1 MKIDNL
7 EIRTNPFKKSPV
19 RKKDGLHQVKIRVFI
34 GSNDYGKFRNKI
46 TLEVTI
52 LDESNNPVLAS
63 SSEFDNRKSNK
74 TLNLTILRT
83 EAKVKDSVVQMIKD
97 NIKMTSTNLF
107 NYLYK
112 KRKSPKTETVGESEE
127 TVWNDEVKKFFDEP
141 IPVSVWEKYKLAVT
155 EDDIDD
161 ITEEELQDIAD
172 GVYFGHFRDKETK
185 RVGSMSF
192 NERYQTGNYDKS
204 NIFELFGFCWSA
216 NPKNGEPL
224 ITGSYKS
231 LIVQLNDYRFNSKPS
246 QWIKDFNDK
255 WIDNFLRYL
264 VEKGYPAVHLR
275 GYDPFTIVKFRDRF
289 IKADR
294 LPYKEKSFQKVVK
307 HLKRHIDIL
316 QKYDLIPYKKNT
328 KLIQASDYLKRR
340 TKNQTYTRREHALT
354 VPEFN
359 FIAETDFKNQ
369 KLNLARDMFV
379 IAVLGGGF
387 RTQELYNDHLYIQDK
402 RLHIYRK
409 KTNETSTNPIILQ
422 LNDVIKRHN
431 GLPEFLK
438 VDEFRSCLQT
448 IAKQIPL
455 DRIISIPDTL
465 INSKKG
471 MIKVRICDIFNPYF
485 ARKTCVTILNHI
497 GLSEE
502 EIIEFTCHADVRT
515 LKYYKGNMTIEDKER
530 LINLK
535 LSNMNKSQEN

>member
-63 SSEFDNRKSNK
+63 SSEFENRKSNK
-74 TLNLTILRT
+74 SLNLIILKT
-83 EAKVKDSVVQMIKD
+83 EVKIKDSVGQMIKD
-97 NIKMTSTNLF
+97 NTKLTSTNLF
-107 NYLYK
+107 DYLYK
-112 KRKSPKTETVGESEE
+112 KRKSQKTETIPDTEE
-127 TVWNDEVKKFFDEP
+127 TVWNDEVKKFFNEP
-141 IPVSVWEKYKLAVT
+141 VPVSVWERYKLAVI
-155 EDDIDD
+155 EDD
-161 ITEEELQDIAD
+161 TEEIAEEEMQNIAD
-172 GVYFGHFRDKETK
+172 GVYFDHLRDKEIK
-185 RVGSMSF
+185 RVSSMSF
-192 NERYQTGNYDKS
+192 NERYKTGNYDRS
-204 NIFELFGFCWSA
+204 NIFELFGFCWSV
-216 NPKNGEPL
+216 NPKNGESL
-224 ITGSYKS
+224 VTGSYKS
-231 LIVQLNDYRFNSKPS
+231 LIVQLNDYRFNANPS
-246 QWIKDFNDK
+246 ERVLDFNDE
-255 WIDNFLRYL
+255 WINKFLRYL
-264 VEKGYPAVHLR
+264 IDKGYPVIHER
-275 GYDPFTIVKFRDRF
+275 GYDPFSIVKYQERF
-289 IKADR
+289 VKSKR

-328 KLIQASDYLKRR
+328 KLIQASDYLKR
-340 TKNQTYTRREHALT
+340 KSKKQTYTRREHSLT
-354 VPEFN
+354 VQEFN
-359 FIAETDFKNQ
+359 LIADTDFKDQ

-387 RTQELYNDHLYIQDK
+387 RTQELYNDHLYVQEN
-402 RLHIYRK
+402 RLHIYRT

-422 LNDVIKRHN
+422 LNDVINRHN

-438 VDEFRSCLQT
+438 VDDFRTSLQI

-455 DRIISIPDTL
+455 NRIISIPNTL
-465 INSKKG
+465 INSDKDL
-471 MIKVRICDIFNPYF
+471 IKVKISEIFNPYF
-485 ARKTCVTILNHI
+485 ARKTCVTILNHL
-497 GLSEE
+497 GLTNE

-515 LKYYKGNMTIEDKER
+515 LRYYQGNMTIEDKER

-535 LSNMNKSQEN
+535 LTNIQTK

>member
-74 TLNLTILRT
+74 SLNLIILKT
-83 EAKVKDSVVQMIKD
+83 EVKIKDSVVQMIKD
-97 NIKMTSTNLF
+97 NTKLASTNLF

-112 KRKSPKTETVGESEE
+112 KRKSQKTEIIPDTEE
-127 TVWNDEVKKFFDEP
+127 TVWNDDVEKFFSNPIPISVWKKFNQALLEED
-141 IPVSVWEKYKLAVT
+141 T
-155 EDDIDD
+155 ED
-161 ITEEELQDIAD
+161 ITEEEIQDIAA
-172 GVYFGHFRDKETK
+172 GVEFEESRDKEIK
-185 RVGSMSF
+185 RISSMDF
-192 NERYQTGNYDKS
+192 NERYKTGNYNRS
-204 NIFELFGFCWSA
+204 NIFELFGFCWSV
-216 NPKNGEPL
+216 NPKNGESL
-224 ITGSYKS
+224 VTGSYKS
-231 LIVQLNDYRFNSKPS
+231 LIVQLNDYRFNAKPS
-246 QWIKDFNDK
+246 AQVKDFNDE
-255 WIDNFLRYL
+255 WIDSFLRYL
-264 VEKGYPAVHLR
+264 IEKGYPVIHER
-275 GYDPFTIVKFRDRF
+275 GYDPFTIVKYRDRF
-289 IKADR
+289 VNSER

-328 KLIQASDYLKRR
+328 KLIQASDYLKR
-340 TKNQTYTRREHALT
+340 KAKKQTYTRREHSLT
-354 VPEFN
+354 VQEFN
-359 FIAETDFKNQ
+359 LMADTDFKDQ

-387 RTQELYNDHLYIQDK
+387 RTQELYNDHVYVQDN
-402 RLHIYRK
+402 RIHIYRS
-409 KTNETSTNPIILQ
+409 KTNQTSTNPIFLQ

-431 GLPEFLK
+431 GLPVFLN
-438 VDEFRSCLQT
+438 VDDFRTCLQT
-448 IAKQIPL
+448 IAQQIPL
-455 DRIISIPDTL
+455 DRIISIPDTF
-465 INSKKG
+465 INSRRD
-471 MIKVRICDIFNPYF
+471 MIKVRIYEIFNPYF
-485 ARKTCVTILNHI
+485 ARKTCVTMLNYL

-502 EIIEFTCHADVRT
+502 EIIEFTSHADKRT

-530 LINLK
+530 LISSK
-535 LSNMNKSQEN
+535 LSNGLPNQP